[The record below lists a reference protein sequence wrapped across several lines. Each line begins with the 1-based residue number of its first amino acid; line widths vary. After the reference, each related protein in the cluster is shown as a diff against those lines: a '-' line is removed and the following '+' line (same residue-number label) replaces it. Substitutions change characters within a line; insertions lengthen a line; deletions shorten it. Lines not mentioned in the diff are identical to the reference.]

1 MKCISL
7 LAVFLLSVTQ
17 VTFSETIVRP
27 TMPGTNIPDLMQPA
41 LVRDGDVIYES
52 YPGLT
57 TRDYSKP
64 AHVIEDNGD
73 GASTVYETFAPGNI
87 PNKMNGGYVIQNR

>member
-1 MKCISL
+1 MGASEGQQTVRAIL
-7 LAVFLLSVTQ
+7 PQGVVQRFL
-17 VTFSETIVRP
+17 RP

-73 GASTVYETFAPGNI
+73 GTSTVYETFAPGNI

>member
-1 MKCISL
+1 MG
-7 LAVFLLSVTQ
+7 A
-17 VTFSETIVRP
+17 SEGQQTVRAILP
-27 TMPGTNIPDLMQPA
+27 QGVVQRFP
-41 LVRDGDVIYES
+41 
-52 YPGLT
+52 
-57 TRDYSKP
+57 KP